1 MDWEFDE
8 SLKMTYD
15 NPVFLELKKR
25 RKEEIKDEGW
35 VRQYKLDDPDG
46 GISNTDEEEKEDTT
60 PDFIKNALSDE
71 EDLFNNKKEETPEP
85 PKVSERI
92 TPPIRPNRDISDR
105 PKIQF
110 NVDTKPVEPS
120 IVIPTTAPEVS
131 ENPQPKG
138 FKLNFPKA
146 ESTDTSSTEKPKTP
160 FKF

>member
-1 MDWEFDE
+1 
-8 SLKMTYD
+8 MTYD

-25 RKEEIKDEGW
+25 RKEEIKNEGW
-35 VRQYKLDDPDG
+35 VRQYKLDEPDG
-46 GISNTDEEEKEDTT
+46 GISNNDEEEKEDTT

-92 TPPIRPNRDISDR
+92 TPPVRPNRDISDR

-110 NVDTKPVEPS
+110 NVDTKPVETKPVEPS
-120 IVIPTTAPEVS
+120 VVSPTVAPEVS

-146 ESTDTSSTEKPKTP
+146 EPTDTSSTEKPKTP